1 MLKYIWN
8 HLEEFFLLPS
18 LVFSVLLIFVQV
30 VMRYV
35 FGSSLSWSE
44 ELARYLFVWQIWL
57 GVSYSARNM
66 THLRITLVKDRLS
79 PKAQKV
85 LELAVTAVWIGFA
98 IFIAA
103 KGMTLVMKVAKFNQL
118 SSALQLPMMYVHL
131 AVPVGC
137 GLMVI
142 RLIENTVKTYILG
155 KGEMLALDS
164 AIKDYIPTENNE
176 GGDPR

>member
-1 MLKYIWN
+1 VVKYIWD
-8 HLEEFFLLPS
+8 HLEEIFLLPS
-18 LVFSVLLIFVQV
+18 LVFSVVLIFAQV
-30 VMRYV
+30 VMRYI
-35 FGSSLSWSE
+35 FGNSLSWSE

-66 THLRITLVKDRLS
+66 THLRITLIKDKLS
-79 PKAQKV
+79 PKAQKI
-85 LELAVTAVWIGFA
+85 LELAITAVWIAFG

-103 KGMTLVMKVAKFNQL
+103 KGITLVMKVAKFNQL

-142 RLIENTVKTYILG
+142 RLIENTVKSYVLG
-155 KGEMLALDS
+155 KGEMQALDS
-164 AIKDYIPTENNE
+164 AIKDYMPVEDKEN
-176 GGDPR
+176 GGAQ